1 MKNDNNFKLELHTSE
16 CLVLAGHQFYSKTKV
31 DKNGNALMYNTID
44 YYSGYNRREGNNNLV
59 AFTTFCSAELYK
71 LFVEHGAG
79 FYNLIFDGS
88 GRLINADFI
97 SDILR
102 NQ

>member
-1 MKNDNNFKLELHTSE
+1 MKDNYFKLELHTSE

-31 DKNGNALMYNTID
+31 DKDGNAMKYNTID
-44 YYSGYNRREGNNNLV
+44 YYSGYNRREGNYNLV
-59 AFTTFCSAELYK
+59 AFTTFCSEALYK
-71 LFVEHGAG
+71 LFLEHGAG

-97 SDILR
+97 SDIMR
-102 NQ
+102 DK